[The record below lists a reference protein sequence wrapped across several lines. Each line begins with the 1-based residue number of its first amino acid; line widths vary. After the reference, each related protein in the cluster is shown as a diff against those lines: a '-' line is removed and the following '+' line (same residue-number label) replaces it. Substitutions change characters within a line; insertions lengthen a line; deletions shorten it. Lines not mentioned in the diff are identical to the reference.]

1 MADFMAETVSGLK
14 FTFYIYSH
22 PFDGFW
28 IMKHERRGNTKAATV
43 ILLTLIITTA
53 YRILG
58 SGRLFTSNTFASFSV
73 WILAVAIMLLAALYC
88 VANWAITTLLD
99 GKGGMTDIYMYLM
112 YALSPLALINLPV
125 TLLSHIIVA
134 EEAAFYSLI
143 NIVCVVWIV
152 FLILAGNLSVH
163 DYTMLKSVCTVILTL
178 AAMVG
183 IFVLAVLFF
192 NLAQQVWIWGASVIK
207 EIAFRI

>member
-1 MADFMAETVSGLK
+1 MTDFLAETVSGLK
-14 FTFYIYSH
+14 FTFYIFSH

-28 IMKHERRGNTKAATV
+28 TMKHEKKGNIKAATT
-43 ILLTLIITTA
+43 ILLMLILTTA

-58 SGRLFTSNTFASFSV
+58 SGRLFTSSTFASFSV
-73 WILAVAIMLLAALYC
+73 WILVVGIVLLVLLYC

-99 GKGGMTDIYMYLM
+99 GKGTIAEIYMYLM
-112 YALSPLALINLPV
+112 YSLTPLVLVNIPV
-125 TLLSHIIVA
+125 TLLTHIIVA

-143 NIVCVVWIV
+143 NIVCVVWIA
-152 FLILAGNLSVH
+152 FLILAGSLSVH
-163 DYTMLKSVCTVILTL
+163 DYTMLKSVCTVLLTL

-192 NLAQQVWIWGASVIK
+192 NLAQQVWIWAASVLK
-207 EIAFRI
+207 EILFRI